1 MAMGI
6 SGISNSGINIVSTMT
21 KGKTKYQLEKPTWDG
36 KKAYKYI
43 EDSNEAGLEYGA
55 KATKYYTSKTAEDGE
70 MSIED
75 LKKQIKDWFP
85 EYTLTTAE
93 PKDVVKGKHYLYI
106 DDSQLKKM
114 ASDATYRAK
123 VYGLMDREYT
133 TGKEYTMT
141 YSDGVNKT
149 MHITGSIFSLSDANK
164 KYAGADGIP
173 YHGSCTSDA
182 GFSSTQSH
190 LQVRSQ
196 SFLNDNL
203 DPVKSAR
210 KNRTMAAKKQAE
222 RLAEKRI
229 EKKKA
234 AAKEEKKNQAEKIE
248 EKRGEKRA
256 EATKEMENLLSSD
269 NHELDSYYAESDSGK
284 TQDRSEALGH
294 FDARV

>member
-6 SGISNSGINIVSTMT
+6 SGISNSSTNIVSAMT
-21 KGKTKYQLEKPTWDG
+21 TDKTKSQSEKPTWDG

-43 EDSNEAGLEYGA
+43 EDCNEAGLEYGA
-55 KATKYYTSKTAEDGE
+55 KATKYYTSKTTEDGE
-70 MSIED
+70 MSVED
-75 LKKQIKDWFP
+75 LKKQIKEWFQ
-85 EYTLTTAE
+85 EYTLTGSE

-123 VYGLMDREYT
+123 IYGLMDREYA

-149 MHITGSIFSLSDANK
+149 MHITGSIFSLSEANK
-164 KYAGADGIP
+164 KYAGGDGIP

-196 SFLNDNL
+196 SFLTDNL
-203 DPVKSAR
+203 NPVKSAR
-210 KNRTMAAKKQAE
+210 KSRTVAAKKQAE
-222 RLAEKRI
+222 EFAEKRI

-234 AAKEEKKNQAEKIE
+234 AAKEEKKKHAEKIE
-248 EKRGEKRA
+248 EKREEKRA
-256 EATKEMENLLSSD
+256 EATKEMENRLSSD

-284 TQDRSEALGH
+284 TVGRSEALGH
-294 FDARV
+294 FDAKV

>member
-21 KGKTKYQLEKPTWDG
+21 TGKTKSQLEKPTWDG

-75 LKKQIKDWFP
+75 LKKQIKYWFP

-123 VYGLMDREYT
+123 VYGLMDREHT

-149 MHITGSIFSLSDANK
+149 MHITGSIF
-164 KYAGADGIP
+164 
-173 YHGSCTSDA
+173 H
-182 GFSSTQSH
+182 
-190 LQVRSQ
+190 
-196 SFLNDNL
+196 
-203 DPVKSAR
+203 
-210 KNRTMAAKKQAE
+210 
-222 RLAEKRI
+222 
-229 EKKKA
+229 
-234 AAKEEKKNQAEKIE
+234 
-248 EKRGEKRA
+248 
-256 EATKEMENLLSSD
+256 
-269 NHELDSYYAESDSGK
+269 
-284 TQDRSEALGH
+284 
-294 FDARV
+294 